1 MIKNLFALGL
11 LGTFVFSASAGDY
24 KPELFSSLKPVYED
38 DFSGSEIDLDHW
50 QIRQGS
56 TWEVKDGVL
65 TGSPSPKEYQDKK
78 VAAGDKAHAGFKPVM
93 WLEKVPENLVVQF
106 RVRYDG
112 EKYHRKFPLIDVGH
126 HVNTI
131 VFGEDK
137 TTLNLKK
144 NTKEIVIEEQFLP
157 LNEWVDVTIELK
169 KGSMLLKV
177 GDKKHLFED
186 PLIDMVGQQQID
198 FKGLDFGRV
207 LIDDVKVS
215 EGVE

>member
-11 LGTFVFSASAGDY
+11 LGTFVFSASAEDY
-24 KPELFSSLKPVYED
+24 KPELFSSIKPVYSD
-38 DFSGSEIDLDHW
+38 DFSSGEIDLDHW
-50 QIRQGS
+50 QIRQNS
-56 TWEVKDGVL
+56 TWVVKEGVL
-65 TGSPSPKEYQDKK
+65 TGSQSSKEFQEKRI
-78 VAAGDKAHAGFKPVM
+78 AAGDKAHAGLKPVM
-93 WLEKVPENLVVQF
+93 WLEKVPENLVVHF
-106 RVRYDG
+106 RLRYDG
-112 EKYHRKFPLIDVGH
+112 KEYHRKFPLIDVGH

-131 VFGEDK
+131 VFGKGK

-144 NTKEIVIEEQFLP
+144 NTKEIVIEKQFLP

-169 KGSMLLKV
+169 KGAMLLKV

-198 FKGLDFGRV
+198 FKGLDFGETM
-207 LIDDVKVS
+207 IDDVEVF